1 MIRSEAVDQEVLE
14 SLIGGSVPKSTD
26 LDELGYEIASS
37 RRYGNSAGFQDLWEK
52 VKAEFRILLCTE
64 DAKYA
69 DLRKQAS
76 ELTGNYTATLVAV
89 VSTAIAVTL
98 STTAALLTPLVSLLI
113 LAVAR
118 VGKNAICSLHWGA

>member
-1 MIRSEAVDQEVLE
+1 MIRGEAIDQEVLE
-14 SLIGGSVPKSTD
+14 SLIGGTVPTSAD
-26 LDELGYEIASS
+26 LDELGYEIAAS
-37 RRYGNSAGFQDLWEK
+37 RRTGNSAGFQDLWEK
-52 VKAEFRILLCTE
+52 VKSEFRILLCTE

-69 DLRKQAS
+69 DLRKHAS
-76 ELTGNYTATLVAV
+76 ELTGNYTATLVTA

-118 VGKNAICSLHWGA
+118 VGKNAICSLQWGA

>member
-1 MIRSEAVDQEVLE
+1 MIRSEAIDQAALE
-14 SLIGGSVPKSTD
+14 SLIGKAIPTSAD
-26 LDELGYEIASS
+26 LDELGYDIASS
-37 RRYGNSAGFQDLWEK
+37 RRSGNGAGFQDLWEK

-76 ELTGNYTATLVAV
+76 ALTSNYTTTLVTA

-98 STTAALLTPLVSLLI
+98 STSVALLMPLASLLI

-118 VGKNAICSLHWGA
+118 VGKNAICTLQWGA